1 MRLTRVQGT
10 EGTKY
15 VSLHTKQRAVI
26 VRLEERKANNMLPS
40 TMREYS
46 CKRKLQRHRCRK
58 LSVLLI
64 RLHPTE
70 ALLLDL
76 GAYTSYRLVNLDA
89 MLFHYAN
96 RDRRLYSGTFLL
108 RLDFPQSLPRSHAA
122 ATHVALYTTW
132 TSTKSI
138 ARR

>member
-1 MRLTRVQGT
+1 
-10 EGTKY
+10 
-15 VSLHTKQRAVI
+15 
-26 VRLEERKANNMLPS
+26 
-40 TMREYS
+40 MREYS